1 MPNFLTLNIGSCAAL
16 QGTHKI
22 LKKHDKMVP
31 HAPCRQFWISHLHSQ
46 SWVQA
51 SPQTLNPEP
60 RLALPWT
67 CFSAAVGLTA
77 VPALRMLLLRLLQ
90 NEQGMP

>member
-1 MPNFLTLNIGSCAAL
+1 MVQASHTVAGCGTLSSSPCAAAGRLQDLAELVTTVPLPDIGSYAL

-51 SPQTLNPEP
+51 SP
-60 RLALPWT
+60 
-67 CFSAAVGLTA
+67 
-77 VPALRMLLLRLLQ
+77 
-90 NEQGMP
+90 

>member
-1 MPNFLTLNIGSCAAL
+1 MVQASHVIADFGLLQMTLAAARHPQDLAEVMPTVPLPHIGSCAL

-51 SPQTLNPEP
+51 SPCPQPEP
-60 RLALPWT
+60 
-67 CFSAAVGLTA
+67 
-77 VPALRMLLLRLLQ
+77 
-90 NEQGMP
+90 